1 MSTAQSRRL
10 PPDNAVLPC
19 LRRAIIHAVFCL
31 VIGSVMTAQRS
42 LAGEQDLSQAAND
55 PTASVMSFQ
64 IADWNAFSYHNLE
77 DGRDNTVTLRA
88 AIPFKTGDISHI
100 FRVTAPI
107 ITENPFLDSGLSDL
121 TMFDLVVFNESWGRW
136 GVGAVALVPTGGD
149 TRGADQWAAGP
160 AIGFVAR
167 PANNL
172 LMGMFNQNLFHVA
185 GSQDLGQLDVNI
197 SNIQPILNVGLGSGW
212 SVGLSEMQIV
222 YDWNE
227 HRFTRV
233 PLGLQVAKLQ
243 RFGRQPVQFSLQYEH
258 NFVHDLIASSDTV
271 RATAKFLIPTQ

>member
-1 MSTAQSRRL
+1 MSRLRLAVLQAMVCLAIGSGVTAQ
-10 PPDNAVLPC
+10 P
-19 LRRAIIHAVFCL
+19 
-31 VIGSVMTAQRS
+31 S
-42 LAGEQDLSQAAND
+42 LAGDEDLSQEAND
-55 PTASVMSFQ
+55 PTASVMAFQ
-64 IADWNAFSYHNLE
+64 IGDWNSFRYHNLD
-77 DGRDNTVTLRA
+77 DGHDNTVALRA
-88 AIPFKTGDISHI
+88 AIPFKTGGISHI

-107 ITENPFLDSGLSDL
+107 VTDNPFLDSGLSDL

-149 TRGADQWAAGP
+149 TRGTDQWAVGP

-167 PANNL
+167 PANNI
-172 LMGMFNQNLFHVA
+172 LMGMFNQNLFHVT
-185 GSQDLGQLDVNI
+185 GGQDLGQEDVNI
-197 SNIQPILNVGLGSGW
+197 SNFQPILNIGLGSGW

-227 HRFTRV
+227 HRFTRI

-243 RFGRQPVQFSLQYEH
+243 RFGQQPVQFSLQYEH